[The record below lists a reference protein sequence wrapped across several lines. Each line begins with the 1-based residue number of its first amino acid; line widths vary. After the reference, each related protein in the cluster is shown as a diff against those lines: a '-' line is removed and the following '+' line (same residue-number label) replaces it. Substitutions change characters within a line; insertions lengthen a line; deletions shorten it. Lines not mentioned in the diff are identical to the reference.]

1 MRILASFSIASGYN
15 PPRKSVFEIPAYEK
29 HLNGTSITAAA
40 ANVASTMSNDFFTSP
55 AFVGSSTARTQ
66 VGNVLVYSMTG
77 QKTAEKALKDA
88 YTNCGGK

>member
-1 MRILASFSIASGYN
+1 
-15 PPRKSVFEIPAYEK
+15 
-29 HLNGTSITAAA
+29 
-40 ANVASTMSNDFFTSP
+40 MSNDFFTSP